1 MAITIAYFAVPAV
14 APVMAIVGHPYAI
27 VPAFIVTVN
36 VATMIAA
43 IAAFHNPAAGDPD
56 ANRHFIPVAGRA
68 IVATVVNY
76 HTIRPMVVV
85 VAVVDGGGD
94 DEAAEK
100 SSNDRQSFVAS
111 GSGLGS
117 EGEGRSSD

>member
-14 APVMAIVGHPYAI
+14 APVVAIIGHPYAI
-27 VPAFIVTVN
+27 VPAFIVTID
-36 VATMIAA
+36 VAAMIAP
-43 IAAFHNPAAGDPD
+43 IAAFHDPAAGDPD

-68 IVATVVNY
+68 TVAAVVNH
-76 HTIRPMVVV
+76 HTIRPIVVV
-85 VAVVDGGGD
+85 MAVVDGGGD

-100 SSNDRQSFVAS
+100 SSDDRQPFVAS